1 MFRFLFLISFFVACL
16 SANTSIL
23 IVNSYHKG
31 YEKSDVIIEAIENVL
46 TKDKNTDVS
55 VLYMDSKRIS
65 SLEYFDKLKELYSVQ
80 MKNKHY
86 DLVITLDHFA
96 YTFIIKNYQ
105 NFFSNEKILALGL
118 TKYDKEELK
127 KLNLDDK
134 VSVYLVKKYI
144 QENIQI
150 IKSLIPRLKT
160 LYIIDSKLD
169 REDKNVFIKNEIE
182 NIKYLQI
189 SNKKAL
195 KKILLKKEKNA
206 AIFLIKLSKDKE
218 GKLSKNDEIS
228 HLLQNSLLPVFI
240 NSSIFISKGALGGK
254 LLSFELLGKNA
265 GRFALDIIKNDLSVV
280 KFSRDSKTVFNYQ
293 ELVRF
298 DLFPLLGIKDYE
310 LINKNEHFFDKYRAL
325 INYVFILSPLL
336 MILIFALVL
345 NIYRRFEL
353 EKKLKARIHF
363 DNVMLNA
370 IESPIFWQDENERII
385 DANIKFCSLIDIKLK
400 KLQHKKLK
408 DFKKNKK
415 VNIVMDFLEENK
427 KQRGKDFIFRYS
439 DKDLND
445 KIYLIKQKK
454 YFDKKTG
461 SSGLV
466 SIFTDITAERAIA
479 IERKR
484 NQQFILQQS
493 KLAEL
498 GEIFS
503 SIAHQWKA
511 PLVEITTIAQELFY
525 SSPNSNKND
534 TNERESY
541 VGEIFK
547 QVKYMNDTMNEFQ
560 EFIKPSHSK
569 HIFSI
574 KEAIESMLEIMNHNI
589 VFNYINITISVEKNT
604 NDEVL
609 GFKNEFM
616 QSFLNI
622 INNARDVL
630 LKNDFKARNIL
641 INIYNEKKFVVI
653 KVQDNAGGIKDK
665 DIEKIFEPYF
675 STKVTGHGLGLYMA
689 KVIIE
694 DKMAGSIKVEN
705 INDGACF
712 TIKIGQ
718 KI

>member
-1 MFRFLFLISFFVACL
+1 MFRFFLIFSVFISYL

-31 YEKSDVIIEAIENVL
+31 YTKSDVIIEAIENIL
-46 TKDKNTDVS
+46 SKDKNTDIS
-55 VLYMDSKRIS
+55 VLYMDSKRIVS
-65 SLEYFDKLKELYSVQ
+65 PEYFDKLKELYSVQ
-80 MKNKHY
+80 MKNRQY
-86 DLVITLDHFA
+86 DLVITLDDFA
-96 YTFIIKNYQ
+96 YKFIIKNYKY
-105 NFFSNEKILALGL
+105 FFTSEKILALGL
-118 TKYDKEELK
+118 FSYKKEELK
-127 KLNLDDK
+127 KLKLQNK
-134 VSVYLVKKYI
+134 VSVYLIKKNI
-144 QENIQI
+144 SENVQI
-150 IKSLIPRLKT
+150 IKTLIPRLKT
-160 LYIIDSKLD
+160 LYIIDSTLGNKNNKLFL
-169 REDKNVFIKNEIE
+169 KNTIQ
-182 NIKYLQI
+182 NIKYLSI
-189 SNKKAL
+189 NNTKELS
-195 KKILLKKEKNA
+195 KILSKKEKNA
-206 AIFLIKLSKDKE
+206 AVFFIKLSKNKKSE
-218 GKLSKNDEIS
+218 VNNNEITKI
-228 HLLQNSLLPVFI
+228 LKNSLLPVFI
-240 NSSIFISKGALGGK
+240 NNSLFIRNGALGGK
-254 LLSFELLGKNA
+254 VLSLELFGKNS
-265 GRFALDIIKNDLSVV
+265 GRLALDIIKKEQSVV
-280 KFSRDSKTVFNYQ
+280 KLSRDSKIIFNYQ
-293 ELVRF
+293 ELLRF
-298 DLFPLLGIKDYE
+298 DLFPILTIKDYT
-310 LINKNEHFFDKYRAL
+310 LINKNENFFDKYRVL

-385 DANIKFCSLIDIKLK
+385 DANIKFCTLIDIKLK

-439 DKDLND
+439 DKDLDD

-461 SSGLV
+461 SSGVV

-525 SSPNSNKND
+525 SSPTSSKND

-560 EFIKPSHSK
+560 EFIKPSYSK
-569 HIFSI
+569 HIFSV

-589 VFNYINITISVEKNT
+589 VFNYINITIEVDKNT

-630 LKNDFKARNIL
+630 LKNDFKKRNIN
-641 INIYNEKKFVVI
+641 INIYNEKDYVVI

-665 DIEKIFEPYF
+665 DIKKIFEPYF

-718 KI
+718 II

>member
-1 MFRFLFLISFFVACL
+1 MFRFFLIFSVFISYL

-31 YEKSDVIIEAIENVL
+31 YTKSDVIIEAIENIL
-46 TKDKNTDVS
+46 SKDKNTDIS
-55 VLYMDSKRIS
+55 VLYMDSKRIVS
-65 SLEYFDKLKELYSVQ
+65 PEYFDKLKELYSVQ
-80 MKNKHY
+80 MKNRQY
-86 DLVITLDHFA
+86 DLVITLDDFA
-96 YTFIIKNYQ
+96 YKFIIKNYKY
-105 NFFSNEKILALGL
+105 FFTSEKILALGL
-118 TKYDKEELK
+118 FSYKKEELK
-127 KLNLDDK
+127 KLKLQNK
-134 VSVYLVKKYI
+134 VSVYLIKKNMS
-144 QENIQI
+144 ENVQI
-150 IKSLIPRLKT
+150 IKTLIPRLKT
-160 LYIIDSKLD
+160 LYIIDSTLGNKNNKLFL
-169 REDKNVFIKNEIE
+169 KNTIQ
-182 NIKYLQI
+182 NIKYLSI
-189 SNKKAL
+189 NNTKELS
-195 KKILLKKEKNA
+195 KILSKKEKNA
-206 AIFLIKLSKDKE
+206 AVFFIKLSKNKKSE
-218 GKLSKNDEIS
+218 VNNNEITKI
-228 HLLQNSLLPVFI
+228 LKNSLLPVFI
-240 NSSIFISKGALGGK
+240 NNSLFIRKGALGGK
-254 LLSFELLGKNA
+254 VLSLELFGKNS
-265 GRFALDIIKNDLSVV
+265 GRLALDIIKKDESVV
-280 KFSRDSKTVFNYQ
+280 KLSRDSKIIFNYQ
-293 ELVRF
+293 ELLRF
-298 DLFPLLGIKDYE
+298 DLFPILTIKDYT
-310 LINKNEHFFDKYRAL
+310 LINKNENFFDKYRVL

-385 DANIKFCSLIDIKLK
+385 DANIKFCTLIDIKLK

-408 DFKKNKK
+408 DFKKSKK

-439 DKDLND
+439 DKDLDD

-461 SSGLV
+461 SSGVV

-525 SSPNSNKND
+525 SSPTSSKND

-560 EFIKPSHSK
+560 EFIKPSYSK
-569 HIFSI
+569 HIFSV

-589 VFNYINITISVEKNT
+589 VFNYINITIEVDKNT

-630 LKNDFKARNIL
+630 LKNDFKKRNIN
-641 INIYNEKKFVVI
+641 INIYNEKDYVVI

-665 DIEKIFEPYF
+665 DIKKIFEPYF

-718 KI
+718 II

>member
-1 MFRFLFLISFFVACL
+1 MFRFFLIFSVFISYL

-31 YEKSDVIIEAIENVL
+31 YTKSDVIIEAIENIL
-46 TKDKNTDVS
+46 SKDKNTDIS
-55 VLYMDSKRIS
+55 VLYMDSKRIVS
-65 SLEYFDKLKELYSVQ
+65 PEYFDKLKELYSVQ
-80 MKNKHY
+80 MKNRQY
-86 DLVITLDHFA
+86 DLVITLDDFA
-96 YTFIIKNYQ
+96 YKFIIKNYKY
-105 NFFSNEKILALGL
+105 FFTSEKILALGL
-118 TKYDKEELK
+118 FSYKKEELK
-127 KLNLDDK
+127 KLKLQNK
-134 VSVYLVKKYI
+134 VSVYLIKKNI
-144 QENIQI
+144 SENVQI
-150 IKSLIPRLKT
+150 IKTLIPRLKT
-160 LYIIDSKLD
+160 LYIIDSTLGNKNNKLFL
-169 REDKNVFIKNEIE
+169 KNTIQ
-182 NIKYLQI
+182 NIKYLSI
-189 SNKKAL
+189 NNTKELS
-195 KKILLKKEKNA
+195 KILSKKEKNA
-206 AIFLIKLSKDKE
+206 AVFFIKLSKNKKSE
-218 GKLSKNDEIS
+218 VNNNEITKI
-228 HLLQNSLLPVFI
+228 LKNSLLPVFI
-240 NSSIFISKGALGGK
+240 NNSLFIRNGALGGK
-254 LLSFELLGKNA
+254 VLSLELFGKNS
-265 GRFALDIIKNDLSVV
+265 GRLALDIIKKEQSVV
-280 KFSRDSKTVFNYQ
+280 KLSRDSKIIFNYQ
-293 ELVRF
+293 ELLRF
-298 DLFPLLGIKDYE
+298 DLFPILTIKDYT
-310 LINKNEHFFDKYRAL
+310 LINKNENFFDKYRVL

-385 DANIKFCSLIDIKLK
+385 DANIKFCTLIDIKLK

-439 DKDLND
+439 DKDLDD

-461 SSGLV
+461 SSGVV

-493 KLAEL
+493 KLAEV

-525 SSPNSNKND
+525 SSPTSSKND

-560 EFIKPSHSK
+560 EFIKPSYSK
-569 HIFSI
+569 HIFSV

-589 VFNYINITISVEKNT
+589 VFNYINITIEVDKNT

-630 LKNDFKARNIL
+630 LKNDFKKRNIN
-641 INIYNEKKFVVI
+641 INIYNEKDYVVI

-665 DIEKIFEPYF
+665 DIKKIFEPYF

-718 KI
+718 II

>member
-1 MFRFLFLISFFVACL
+1 MFRFFLIFSVFISYL

-31 YEKSDVIIEAIENVL
+31 YTKSDVIIEAIENIL
-46 TKDKNTDVS
+46 SKDKNTDIS
-55 VLYMDSKRIS
+55 VLYMDSKRIVS
-65 SLEYFDKLKELYSVQ
+65 PEYFDKLKELYSVQ
-80 MKNKHY
+80 MKNRQY
-86 DLVITLDHFA
+86 DLVITLDDFA
-96 YTFIIKNYQ
+96 YKFIIKNYKY
-105 NFFSNEKILALGL
+105 FFTSEKILALGL
-118 TKYDKEELK
+118 FSYKKEELK
-127 KLNLDDK
+127 KLKLQNK
-134 VSVYLVKKYI
+134 VSVYLIKKNMS
-144 QENIQI
+144 ENVQI
-150 IKSLIPRLKT
+150 IKTLIPRLKT
-160 LYIIDSKLD
+160 LYIIDSTLGNKNNKLFL
-169 REDKNVFIKNEIE
+169 KNTIQ
-182 NIKYLQI
+182 NIKYLSI
-189 SNKKAL
+189 NNTKELS
-195 KKILLKKEKNA
+195 KILSKKEKNA
-206 AIFLIKLSKDKE
+206 AVFFIKLSKNKKSE
-218 GKLSKNDEIS
+218 VNNNEITKI
-228 HLLQNSLLPVFI
+228 LKNSLLPVFI
-240 NSSIFISKGALGGK
+240 NNSLFIRKGALGGK
-254 LLSFELLGKNA
+254 VLSLELFGKNS
-265 GRFALDIIKNDLSVV
+265 GRLALDIIKKDESVV
-280 KFSRDSKTVFNYQ
+280 KLSRDSKIIFNYQ
-293 ELVRF
+293 ELLRF
-298 DLFPLLGIKDYE
+298 DLFPILTIKDYT
-310 LINKNEHFFDKYRAL
+310 LINKNENFFDKYRVL

-385 DANIKFCSLIDIKLK
+385 DANIKFCTLIDIKLK

-439 DKDLND
+439 DKDLDD

-461 SSGLV
+461 SSGVV

-525 SSPNSNKND
+525 SSPTSSKND

-560 EFIKPSHSK
+560 EFIKPSYSK
-569 HIFSI
+569 HIFSV

-589 VFNYINITISVEKNT
+589 VFNYINITIEVDKNT

-630 LKNDFKARNIL
+630 LKNDFKKRNIN
-641 INIYNEKKFVVI
+641 INIYNEKDYVVI

-665 DIEKIFEPYF
+665 DIKKIFEPYF

-718 KI
+718 II

>member
-1 MFRFLFLISFFVACL
+1 MFKVFLIFSVFISYL

-31 YEKSDVIIEAIENVL
+31 YTKSDVIIEAIENIL
-46 TKDKNTDVS
+46 SKDKNTDIS
-55 VLYMDSKRIS
+55 VLYMDSKRIVS
-65 SLEYFDKLKELYSVQ
+65 PEYFDKLKELYSVQ
-80 MKNKHY
+80 MKNRQY
-86 DLVITLDHFA
+86 DLVITLDSFA
-96 YTFIIKNYQ
+96 YKFIVKNYKY
-105 NFFSNEKILALGL
+105 FFTSEKILALGL
-118 TKYDKEELK
+118 FTYKKEELK
-127 KLNLDDK
+127 KLKLQNK
-134 VSVYLVKKYI
+134 VSVYLIKKNMS
-144 QENIQI
+144 ENVQI
-150 IKSLIPRLKT
+150 IKTLIPRLKT
-160 LYIIDSKLD
+160 LYIIDSTLGNKNNKL
-169 REDKNVFIKNEIE
+169 FLKNEIQ
-182 NIKYLQI
+182 NIKYLSI
-189 SNKKAL
+189 NNTDELA
-195 KKILLKKEKNA
+195 KILSKEEKNA
-206 AIFLIKLSKDKE
+206 AVFFIKLSKNKKSE
-218 GKLSKNDEIS
+218 VNNNKITKVLK
-228 HLLQNSLLPVFI
+228 NSLLPVFI
-240 NSSIFISKGALGGK
+240 NNSLFIRKGALGGK
-254 LLSFELLGKNA
+254 VLSLELFGKNS
-265 GRFALDIIKNDLSVV
+265 GRLALDIIKKDESVV
-280 KFSRDSKTVFNYQ
+280 KLSRDSKIIFNYQ
-293 ELVRF
+293 ELLRF
-298 DLFPLLGIKDYE
+298 DLFPILSIKDYT

-385 DANIKFCSLIDIKLK
+385 DANIKFCTLIDIKLK

-408 DFKKNKK
+408 DFKKSKK

-439 DKDLND
+439 DKDLDD

-461 SSGLV
+461 SSGVV

-484 NQQFILQQS
+484 NQQFVLQQS

-525 SSPNSNKND
+525 SSPTSAKND

-569 HIFSI
+569 HIFSV

-589 VFNYINITISVEKNT
+589 VFNYINITIEVDKNT

-630 LKNDFKARNIL
+630 LKNDFKKRNIN
-641 INIYNEKKFVVI
+641 INIYNEKDYVVI

-718 KI
+718 II

>member
-1 MFRFLFLISFFVACL
+1 MFRFFLIFSVFISYL

-31 YEKSDVIIEAIENVL
+31 YTKSDVIIEAIENIL
-46 TKDKNTDVS
+46 SKDKNTDIS
-55 VLYMDSKRIS
+55 VLYMDSKRIVS
-65 SLEYFDKLKELYSVQ
+65 PEYFDKLKELYSVQ
-80 MKNKHY
+80 MKNRQY
-86 DLVITLDHFA
+86 DLVITLDDFA
-96 YTFIIKNYQ
+96 YKFIIKNYKY
-105 NFFSNEKILALGL
+105 FFTSEKILALGL
-118 TKYDKEELK
+118 FTYKKEELK
-127 KLNLDDK
+127 KLKLQNK
-134 VSVYLVKKYI
+134 VSVYLIKKNMS
-144 QENIQI
+144 ENVQI
-150 IKSLIPRLKT
+150 IKTLIPRLKT
-160 LYIIDSKLD
+160 LYIIDSTLGNKNNKLFL
-169 REDKNVFIKNEIE
+169 KNTIQ
-182 NIKYLQI
+182 NIKYLSI
-189 SNKKAL
+189 NNTKELA
-195 KKILLKKEKNA
+195 KILSKKEKNA
-206 AIFLIKLSKDKE
+206 AVFFIKLSKNK
-218 GKLSKNDEIS
+218 KNEVNNNKITKI
-228 HLLQNSLLPVFI
+228 LKNSLLPVFI
-240 NSSIFISKGALGGK
+240 NNSLFIRKGALGGK
-254 LLSFELLGKNA
+254 VLSLELFGKNS
-265 GRFALDIIKNDLSVV
+265 GRLALDIIKKEQSVV
-280 KFSRDSKTVFNYQ
+280 KLSRDSKIIFNYQ
-293 ELVRF
+293 ELLRF
-298 DLFPLLGIKDYE
+298 DLFPILSIKDYT
-310 LINKNEHFFDKYRAL
+310 LINKNENFFDKYRAL

-385 DANIKFCSLIDIKLK
+385 DANIKFCTLIDIKLK

-439 DKDLND
+439 DKDLDD

-461 SSGLV
+461 SSGVV

-484 NQQFILQQS
+484 NQQFVLQQS
-493 KLAEL
+493 KLAEV

-525 SSPNSNKND
+525 SSPTSAKND

-569 HIFSI
+569 HIFSV

-589 VFNYINITISVEKNT
+589 VFNYINITIEVDKNT

-630 LKNDFKARNIL
+630 LKNDFKKRNIN
-641 INIYNEKKFVVI
+641 INIYNEKDYVVI

-665 DIEKIFEPYF
+665 DIKKIFEPYF

-718 KI
+718 II

>member
-1 MFRFLFLISFFVACL
+1 MFKFFLIICFFLSYL

-31 YEKSDVIIEAIENVL
+31 YTKSDVIIEAIENIL
-46 TKDKNTDVS
+46 SKDKNTDIS
-55 VLYMDSKRIS
+55 VLYMDSKRIV
-65 SLEYFDKLKELYSVQ
+65 SLEYFDKLKELYEVQ
-80 MKNKHY
+80 MKNRSY
-86 DLVITLDHFA
+86 DLVITLDDFA
-96 YTFIIKNYQ
+96 YKFIIKNYKY
-105 NFFSNEKILALGL
+105 FFTNEKILALGL
-118 TKYDKEELK
+118 YSYKKEELK
-127 KLNLDDK
+127 KLKLQNK
-134 VSVYLVKKYI
+134 VSVYLIKKNMNENVK
-144 QENIQI
+144 I
-150 IKSLIPRLKT
+150 IKTLIPRLKT
-160 LYIIDSKLD
+160 LYVIDTVLGNKNNKL
-169 REDKNVFIKNEIE
+169 FIKNEIQ
-182 NIKYLQI
+182 NIKYLSI
-189 SNKKAL
+189 NNTEELDKMLS
-195 KKILLKKEKNA
+195 KKEKNA
-206 AIFLIKLSKDKE
+206 AVFFINLSK
-218 GKLSKNDEIS
+218 SKKSEINKNKITKI
-228 HLLQNSLLPVFI
+228 LKNSLLPVFI
-240 NSSIFISKGALGGK
+240 NNSLLIRKGALGGK
-254 LLSFELLGKNA
+254 VLSLELFGKNA
-265 GRFALDIIKNDLSVV
+265 GRLALDIIKKDESVV
-280 KFSRDSKTVFNYQ
+280 KLSRDSKTIFNYQ
-293 ELVRF
+293 ELLRF
-298 DLFPLLGIKDYE
+298 DLFPILNIKDYT

-385 DANIKFCSLIDIKLK
+385 DANIKFCTLVDIKLK
-400 KLQHKKLK
+400 KLQHKQLK

-415 VNIVMDFLEENK
+415 VSIVMDFLEENK
-427 KQRGKDFIFRYS
+427 KQRDKDFVFRYS
-439 DKDLND
+439 DKDLNN

-461 SSGLV
+461 SSGVV
-466 SIFTDITAERAIA
+466 SIFTDITAERAMA

-484 NQQFILQQS
+484 NQQFVLQQS

-525 SSPNSNKND
+525 SSPTSDKND

-569 HIFSI
+569 HLFSI

-589 VFNYINITISVEKNT
+589 VFNYINITISLEKNT

-609 GFKNEFM
+609 GFKMNLCRVF
-616 QSFLNI
+616 
-622 INNARDVL
+622 
-630 LKNDFKARNIL
+630 
-641 INIYNEKKFVVI
+641 
-653 KVQDNAGGIKDK
+653 
-665 DIEKIFEPYF
+665 
-675 STKVTGHGLGLYMA
+675 
-689 KVIIE
+689 
-694 DKMAGSIKVEN
+694 
-705 INDGACF
+705 
-712 TIKIGQ
+712 
-718 KI
+718 

>member
-1 MFRFLFLISFFVACL
+1 MFRFFLIFSVFISYL

-31 YEKSDVIIEAIENVL
+31 YTKSDVIIEAIENIL
-46 TKDKNTDVS
+46 SKDKNTDIS
-55 VLYMDSKRIS
+55 VLYMDSKRIVS
-65 SLEYFDKLKELYSVQ
+65 PEYFDKLKELYSVQ
-80 MKNKHY
+80 MKNRQY
-86 DLVITLDHFA
+86 DLVITLDDFA
-96 YTFIIKNYQ
+96 YKFIIKNYKY
-105 NFFSNEKILALGL
+105 FFTSEKILALGL
-118 TKYDKEELK
+118 FSYKKEELK
-127 KLNLDDK
+127 KLKLQNK
-134 VSVYLVKKYI
+134 VSVYLIKKNMS
-144 QENIQI
+144 ENVQI
-150 IKSLIPRLKT
+150 IKTLIPRLKT
-160 LYIIDSKLD
+160 LYIIDSTLGNKNNKLFL
-169 REDKNVFIKNEIE
+169 KNTIQ
-182 NIKYLQI
+182 NIKYLSI
-189 SNKKAL
+189 NNTKELA
-195 KKILLKKEKNA
+195 KILSKKEKNA
-206 AIFLIKLSKDKE
+206 AVFFIKLSKNK
-218 GKLSKNDEIS
+218 KNEVNNNKITKI
-228 HLLQNSLLPVFI
+228 LKNSLLPVFI
-240 NSSIFISKGALGGK
+240 NNSLFIRKGALGGK
-254 LLSFELLGKNA
+254 VLSLELFGKNS
-265 GRFALDIIKNDLSVV
+265 GRLALDIIKKEQSVV
-280 KFSRDSKTVFNYQ
+280 KLSRDSKIIFNYQ
-293 ELVRF
+293 ELLRF
-298 DLFPLLGIKDYE
+298 DLFPILSIKDYT
-310 LINKNEHFFDKYRAL
+310 LINKNENFFDKYRAL

-385 DANIKFCSLIDIKLK
+385 DANIKFCTLIDIKLK

-439 DKDLND
+439 DKDLDD

-461 SSGLV
+461 SSGVV

-525 SSPNSNKND
+525 SSPTSSKND

-560 EFIKPSHSK
+560 EFIKPSYSK
-569 HIFSI
+569 HIFSV
-574 KEAIESMLEIMNHNI
+574 KEAIGSMLEIMNHNI
-589 VFNYINITISVEKNT
+589 VFNYINITIEVDKNT

-630 LKNDFKARNIL
+630 LKNDFKKRNIN
-641 INIYNEKKFVVI
+641 INIYNEKDYVVI

-665 DIEKIFEPYF
+665 DIKKIFEPYF

-718 KI
+718 II

>member
-1 MFRFLFLISFFVACL
+1 MFKIFLIFSVLIAYL
-16 SANTSIL
+16 SANNSIL

-31 YEKSDVIIEAIENVL
+31 YTKSDVIIEAIENIL
-46 TKDKNTDVS
+46 TKDKNTDIS
-55 VLYMDSKRIS
+55 VLYMDSKRIVS
-65 SLEYFDKLKELYSVQ
+65 PEYFDKLKELYSVQ
-80 MKNKHY
+80 MKNKQY
-86 DLVITLDHFA
+86 DLVITLDDFA
-96 YTFIIKNYQ
+96 YTFIIKNYKY
-105 NFFSNEKILALGL
+105 FFTSEKILALGL
-118 TKYDKEELK
+118 FSYKKEELK
-127 KLNLDDK
+127 KLKLQDK
-134 VSVYLVKKYI
+134 VSVYLIKKNMS
-144 QENIQI
+144 ENVRI
-150 IKSLIPRLKT
+150 IKTLIPRLKT
-160 LYIIDSKLD
+160 LYIIDSTLGNKNNKLFL
-169 REDKNVFIKNEIE
+169 KNDIQ
-182 NIKYLQI
+182 NIKYLSI
-189 SNKKAL
+189 NNTKEL
-195 KKILLKKEKNA
+195 VKILSKKEKNA
-206 AIFLIKLSKDKE
+206 AVFFIKLSKNK
-218 GKLSKNDEIS
+218 KSVVNNNQINKILK
-228 HLLQNSLLPVFI
+228 NSLLPVFI
-240 NSSIFISKGALGGK
+240 NNSLFIGKGALGGK
-254 LLSFELLGKNA
+254 VLSLELFGKNS
-265 GRFALDIIKNDLSVV
+265 GRLALDIIKKDESVV
-280 KFSRDSKTVFNYQ
+280 KLSRDSKVIFNYQ
-293 ELVRF
+293 ELLRF
-298 DLFPLLGIKDYE
+298 DLFPILSIKDYT

-385 DANIKFCSLIDIKLK
+385 DANIKFCTLIDIKLK

-415 VNIVMDFLEENK
+415 VKIVMDFLEENK

-439 DKDLND
+439 DKDLDD

-461 SSGLV
+461 SSGVV

-484 NQQFILQQS
+484 NQQFVLQQS

-525 SSPNSNKND
+525 SSPTSSKND

-560 EFIKPSHSK
+560 EFIKPSYSK

-589 VFNYINITISVEKNT
+589 VFNYINITITVEENT

-630 LKNDFKARNIL
+630 LKNDFKKRNIN
-641 INIYNEKKFVVI
+641 INIYNEKDYVVI

-694 DKMAGSIKVEN
+694 DKMAGTISVEN

-718 KI
+718 II

>member
-1 MFRFLFLISFFVACL
+1 MFKFLLLISFFITCVC
-16 SANTSIL
+16 ANTSIL

-31 YEKSDVIIEAIENVL
+31 YTKSDVSIEAIENVL

-65 SLEYFDKLKELYSVQ
+65 SLEYFDKLKELYAVQ

-96 YTFIIKNYQ
+96 YTFIIKNYR

-118 TKYDKEELK
+118 TTYDKEELK
-127 KLNLDDK
+127 KLKLDNT

-144 QENIQI
+144 EENVQI

-160 LYIIDSKLD
+160 LYIIDSKV
-169 REDKNVFIKNEIE
+169 EKQDKAVFIKNEIE
-182 NIKYLQI
+182 NIEYLQI
-189 SNKKAL
+189 SNKKDL
-195 KKILLKKEKNA
+195 KKILFKKEKNA
-206 AIFLIKLSKDKE
+206 AILFIKLTKNKE
-218 GKLSKNDEIS
+218 GKIPKNDEIS
-228 HLLQNSLLPVFI
+228 DLLQNSFLPVFI

-265 GRFALDIIKNDLSVV
+265 GRFALDIIKNDVSVV

-293 ELVRF
+293 ELLRF
-298 DLFPLLGIKDYE
+298 DLFPILGLKDYE
-310 LINKNEHFFDKYRAL
+310 LINKNEDFFDKYRAL

-353 EKKLKARIHF
+353 EKKLKARLHF

-445 KIYLIKQKK
+445 RIYLIKQKK

-461 SSGLV
+461 SEGVV

-525 SSPNSNKND
+525 SSPSSNKND

-589 VFNYINITISVEKNT
+589 VFNYINITISVEENT

-630 LKNDFKARNIL
+630 LKNDFKARNIF

-694 DKMAGSIKVEN
+694 DKMAGSINVEN
-705 INDGACF
+705 IDDGACF

-718 KI
+718 EI

>member
-1 MFRFLFLISFFVACL
+1 MFRFFLIFSVFISYL

-31 YEKSDVIIEAIENVL
+31 YTKSDVIIEAIENIL
-46 TKDKNTDVS
+46 SKDKNTDIS
-55 VLYMDSKRIS
+55 VLYMDSKRIVS
-65 SLEYFDKLKELYSVQ
+65 PEYFDKLKELYSVQ
-80 MKNKHY
+80 MKNRQY
-86 DLVITLDHFA
+86 DLVITLDDFA
-96 YTFIIKNYQ
+96 YKFIIKNYKY
-105 NFFSNEKILALGL
+105 FFTSEKILALGL
-118 TKYDKEELK
+118 FSYKKEELK
-127 KLNLDDK
+127 KLKLQNK
-134 VSVYLVKKYI
+134 VSVYLIKKNMS
-144 QENIQI
+144 ENIQI
-150 IKSLIPRLKT
+150 IKTLIPRLKT
-160 LYIIDSKLD
+160 LYIIDSTLGNKNNKL
-169 REDKNVFIKNEIE
+169 FLKNEIQ
-182 NIKYLQI
+182 NIKYLSI
-189 SNKKAL
+189 NNTDELA
-195 KKILLKKEKNA
+195 KILSKEEKNA
-206 AIFLIKLSKDKE
+206 AVFFIKLSKNKKSE
-218 GKLSKNDEIS
+218 VNNNEITKI
-228 HLLQNSLLPVFI
+228 LKNSLLPVFI
-240 NSSIFISKGALGGK
+240 NNSLFIRKGALGGK
-254 LLSFELLGKNA
+254 VLSLELFGKNS
-265 GRFALDIIKNDLSVV
+265 GRLALDIIKKDESVV
-280 KFSRDSKTVFNYQ
+280 KLSRDSKIIFNYQ
-293 ELVRF
+293 ELLRF
-298 DLFPLLGIKDYE
+298 DLFPILTIKDYT
-310 LINKNEHFFDKYRAL
+310 LINKNENFFDKYRVL

-385 DANIKFCSLIDIKLK
+385 DANIKFCTLIDIKLK

-439 DKDLND
+439 DKDLDD

-461 SSGLV
+461 SSGVV

-525 SSPNSNKND
+525 SSPTSSKND

-560 EFIKPSHSK
+560 EFIKPSYSK
-569 HIFSI
+569 HIFSV

-589 VFNYINITISVEKNT
+589 VFNYINITIEVDKNT

-630 LKNDFKARNIL
+630 LKNDFKKRNIN
-641 INIYNEKKFVVI
+641 INIYNEKDYVVI

-665 DIEKIFEPYF
+665 DIKKIFEPYF

-718 KI
+718 II

>member
-1 MFRFLFLISFFVACL
+1 MFRFFLIFSVFISYL

-31 YEKSDVIIEAIENVL
+31 YTKSDVIIEAIENIL
-46 TKDKNTDVS
+46 SKDKNTDIS
-55 VLYMDSKRIS
+55 VLYMDSKRIVS
-65 SLEYFDKLKELYSVQ
+65 PEYFDKLKELYSVQ
-80 MKNKHY
+80 MKNRQY
-86 DLVITLDHFA
+86 DLVITLDDFA
-96 YTFIIKNYQ
+96 YKFIIKNYKY
-105 NFFSNEKILALGL
+105 FFTSEKILALGL
-118 TKYDKEELK
+118 FSYKKEELK
-127 KLNLDDK
+127 KLKLQNK
-134 VSVYLVKKYI
+134 VSVYLIKKNMS
-144 QENIQI
+144 ENIQI
-150 IKSLIPRLKT
+150 IKTLIPRLKT
-160 LYIIDSKLD
+160 LYIIDSTLGNKNNKL
-169 REDKNVFIKNEIE
+169 FLKNEIQ
-182 NIKYLQI
+182 NIKYLSI
-189 SNKKAL
+189 NNTDELA
-195 KKILLKKEKNA
+195 KILSKEEKNA
-206 AIFLIKLSKDKE
+206 AVFFIKLSKNKKSE
-218 GKLSKNDEIS
+218 VNNNEITKI
-228 HLLQNSLLPVFI
+228 LKNSLLPVFI
-240 NSSIFISKGALGGK
+240 NNSLFIRKGALGGK
-254 LLSFELLGKNA
+254 VLSLELFGKNS
-265 GRFALDIIKNDLSVV
+265 GRLALDIIKKDESVV
-280 KFSRDSKTVFNYQ
+280 KLSRDSKIIFNYQ
-293 ELVRF
+293 ELLRF
-298 DLFPLLGIKDYE
+298 DLFPILTIKDYT
-310 LINKNEHFFDKYRAL
+310 LINKNENFFDKYRVL

-385 DANIKFCSLIDIKLK
+385 DANIKFCTLIDIKLK

-408 DFKKNKK
+408 DFKKSKK

-439 DKDLND
+439 DKDLDD

-461 SSGLV
+461 SSGVV

-484 NQQFILQQS
+484 NQQFVLQQS

-525 SSPNSNKND
+525 SSPTSAKND

-560 EFIKPSHSK
+560 EFIKPSYSK
-569 HIFSI
+569 HIFSV

-589 VFNYINITISVEKNT
+589 VFNYINITIEVDKNT

-630 LKNDFKARNIL
+630 LKNDFKKRNIN
-641 INIYNEKKFVVI
+641 INIYNEKDYVVI

-665 DIEKIFEPYF
+665 DIKKIFEPYF

-718 KI
+718 II

>member
-1 MFRFLFLISFFVACL
+1 MFRFFLIFSVFISYL

-31 YEKSDVIIEAIENVL
+31 YTKSDVIIEAIENIL
-46 TKDKNTDVS
+46 SKDKNTDIS
-55 VLYMDSKRIS
+55 VLYMDSKRIVS
-65 SLEYFDKLKELYSVQ
+65 PEYFDKLKELYSVQ
-80 MKNKHY
+80 MKNRQY
-86 DLVITLDHFA
+86 DLVITLDDFA
-96 YTFIIKNYQ
+96 YKFIIKNYKY
-105 NFFSNEKILALGL
+105 FFTSEKILALGL
-118 TKYDKEELK
+118 FSYKKEELK
-127 KLNLDDK
+127 KLKLQNK
-134 VSVYLVKKYI
+134 VSVYLIKKNI
-144 QENIQI
+144 SENVQI
-150 IKSLIPRLKT
+150 IKTLIPRLKT
-160 LYIIDSKLD
+160 LYIIDSTLGNKNNKLFL
-169 REDKNVFIKNEIE
+169 KNTIQ
-182 NIKYLQI
+182 NIKYLSI
-189 SNKKAL
+189 NNTKELS
-195 KKILLKKEKNA
+195 KILSKKEKNA
-206 AIFLIKLSKDKE
+206 AVFFIKLSKNKKSE
-218 GKLSKNDEIS
+218 VNNNEITKI
-228 HLLQNSLLPVFI
+228 LKNSLLPVFI
-240 NSSIFISKGALGGK
+240 NNSLFIRNGALGGK
-254 LLSFELLGKNA
+254 VLSLELFGKNS
-265 GRFALDIIKNDLSVV
+265 GRLALDIIKKEQSVV
-280 KFSRDSKTVFNYQ
+280 KLSRDSKIIFNYQ
-293 ELVRF
+293 ELLRF
-298 DLFPLLGIKDYE
+298 DLFPILTIKDYT
-310 LINKNEHFFDKYRAL
+310 LINKNENFFDKYRVL

-385 DANIKFCSLIDIKLK
+385 DANIKFCTLIDIKLK

-439 DKDLND
+439 DKDLDD

-461 SSGLV
+461 SSGVV

-484 NQQFILQQS
+484 NQQFVLQQS

-525 SSPNSNKND
+525 SSPTSAKND

-560 EFIKPSHSK
+560 EFIKPSYSK
-569 HIFSI
+569 HIFSV

-589 VFNYINITISVEKNT
+589 VFNYINITIEVDKNT

-630 LKNDFKARNIL
+630 LKNDFKKRNIN
-641 INIYNEKKFVVI
+641 INIYNEKDYVVI

-665 DIEKIFEPYF
+665 DIKKIFEPYF

-718 KI
+718 II